1 LFHRYHIFLFI
12 VDNEWGRK
20 YLAQS
25 EINTELL
32 RQIELMKE
40 KMKQLEE
47 VGFSETGDE
56 IVVVCLL
63 HLTCEDM
70 VL

>member
-1 LFHRYHIFLFI
+1 
-12 VDNEWGRK
+12 
-20 YLAQS
+20 LAQS